1 MHAQDVKRLGKP
13 HETLNLSEIYACPS
27 PVNDGVVLLPALID
41 AVFPTAEER
50 TYLSIYEERLKQIP
64 DDSVLLR
71 GGQKDSATLLDI
83 YSTDPEIIAVRGS
96 QLVKCVGK

>member
-1 MHAQDVKRLGKP
+1 MIGAIF
-13 HETLNLSEIYACPS
+13 LN
-27 PVNDGVVLLPALID
+27 
-41 AVFPTAEER
+41 AEER

-64 DDSVLLR
+64 DDLVLLR

-83 YSTDPEIIAVRGS
+83 YSTDPEIIAVRAS